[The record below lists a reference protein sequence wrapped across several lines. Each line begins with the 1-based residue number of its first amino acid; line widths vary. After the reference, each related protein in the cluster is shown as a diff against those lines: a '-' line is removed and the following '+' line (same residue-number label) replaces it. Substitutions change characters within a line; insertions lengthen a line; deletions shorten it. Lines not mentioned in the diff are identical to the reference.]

1 MVTKVNTADTKIS
14 ITKRLVSK
22 IQNNSDKHNIGE
34 KIEDFQRIWLILII
48 KSGKLLLMQS
58 YWDWKGFCDIG
69 LVTTAALN
77 TKDKEIQSKMPNCT
91 AL

>member
-1 MVTKVNTADTKIS
+1 
-14 ITKRLVSK
+14 
-22 IQNNSDKHNIGE
+22 
-34 KIEDFQRIWLILII
+34 
-48 KSGKLLLMQS
+48 MQS

-77 TKDKEIQSKMPNCT
+77 TKNKEIQSKMPNCT